1 MTISK
6 NNQLFTLATDFMPGR
21 SRGTHRADN
30 PPKAVQLTLLQVR
43 YYQRLI
49 FCEDYFSVSP
59 TLPAYHT
66 AKSPSKPL
74 RPHY

>member
-6 NNQLFTLATDFMPGR
+6 NNRLFTLATDFMPGR

-49 FCEDYFSVSP
+49 FC
-59 TLPAYHT
+59 
-66 AKSPSKPL
+66 
-74 RPHY
+74 